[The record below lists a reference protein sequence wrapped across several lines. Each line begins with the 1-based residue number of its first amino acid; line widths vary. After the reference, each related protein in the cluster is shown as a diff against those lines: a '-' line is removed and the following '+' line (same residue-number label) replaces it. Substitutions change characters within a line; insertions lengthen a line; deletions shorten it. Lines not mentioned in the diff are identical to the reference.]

1 MSNYNGFVEVD
12 SKFEESECQN
22 QTIDESFKLFSQ
34 SNLKYDSG
42 TTTIDNEQRLGPGRR
57 ELDNM
62 YGCECGLESARDLQ
76 LSQPAINFNAG
87 AGWMGERGCLIDND
101 SALRSELLTNKNY
114 RHQLPQQYNAGY
126 FGKGAF
132 NVDAE
137 SVIQGGNLTSFGDR
151 ACNVLSGVSIGNFY
165 TPMIPRLSKEVQN
178 TKHIIP
184 EDNSKGWVRGGL
196 NSRDMFKQLDYKQ
209 RCDYKNN
216 NNSNNNN
223 SNNNS
228 NNSKLN
234 AVN

>member
-1 MSNYNGFVEVD
+1 MSNYNNFNEVNSD
-12 SKFEESECQN
+12 FKESSCQD
-22 QTIDESFKLFSQ
+22 QSIDKNSFKLFGQ

-76 LSQPAINFNAG
+76 LSQPAINFSAG
-87 AGWMGERGCLIDND
+87 VGWMGEGGCLIDND
-101 SALRSELLTNKNY
+101 SALRSDLLTNKNY
-114 RHQLPQQYNAGY
+114 RNQLPQKYNAGY

-132 NVDAE
+132 NVDTE
-137 SVIQGGNLTSFGDR
+137 SIIQGGNLTSFGDR

-178 TKHIIP
+178 PIHIIP
-184 EDNSKGWVRGGL
+184 EDNSKGWVRGGV

-209 RCDYKNN
+209 RCNYKNN
-216 NNSNNNN
+216 NSVNNN
-223 SNNNS
+223 